1 MKVLFD
7 AVGVLGLI
15 GLGLGAACWFAP
27 QDNTDNVAMAHFIA
41 LPFLGLGALLFI
53 VALIGRLA

>member
-1 MKVLFD
+1 
-7 AVGVLGLI
+7 VGVLGLI